1 MNKKERSEKAIET
14 KRLKREGFQNQTIE
28 IDDNWRILRADE
40 LNWEV
45 QFKRIGTG
53 WQFEGYYCTL
63 LGAFSSLLDKMLG
76 EEARSTLADI
86 QERQKAILAKIEEAI
101 P

>member
-1 MNKKERSEKAIET
+1 MNKKERSKKAIET

-28 IDDNWRILRADE
+28 IDDNWRILRADK

-45 QFKRIGTG
+45 QFKRLSWIK
-53 WQFEGYYCTL
+53 C
-63 LGAFSSLLDKMLG
+63 
-76 EEARSTLADI
+76 STM
-86 QERQKAILAKIEEAI
+86 KPKT